1 MASLITPPICIP
13 ASINF
18 GSTSTTSTYSNA
30 LSPWDGSPFIF
41 TCTLTVLPQETSS
54 YDTTPQLLYNASNL
68 VAGMWFGLPNGYTYR
83 IQSIT
88 SVNPAGTS
96 CTLVIE
102 DVDLYNLVTD
112 NSGMGNNFPV
122 EGFTGLFFSI
132 GLDGLPIITPTEQ
145 IRSQIGDLTNWFTD
159 ITNRFRFRNYLTDFF
174 SLDINS
180 TI

>member
-1 MASLITPPICIP
+1 
-13 ASINF
+13 
-18 GSTSTTSTYSNA
+18 
-30 LSPWDGSPFIF
+30 
-41 TCTLTVLPQETSS
+41 
-54 YDTTPQLLYNASNL
+54 
-68 VAGMWFGLPNGYTYR
+68 MWFGLPNGYAYR

-96 CTLVIE
+96 CTIVIE

-122 EGFTGLFFSI
+122 EGFTGLFFNI

-145 IRSQIGDLTNWFTD
+145 IRSQIGDLTNWFND
-159 ITNRFRFRNYLTDFF
+159 ITGRFRFRNYLTDFF

-180 TI
+180 TIYAAFNEGDFVKINSSGQFVKVTGTTENDLMSIAGIVTSVNTPEQ